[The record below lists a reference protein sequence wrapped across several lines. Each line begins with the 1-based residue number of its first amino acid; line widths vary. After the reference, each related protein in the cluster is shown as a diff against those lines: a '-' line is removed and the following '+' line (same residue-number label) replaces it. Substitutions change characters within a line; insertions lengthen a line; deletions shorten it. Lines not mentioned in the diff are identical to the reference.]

1 MEETV
6 CSIEILRNNGQLKA
20 KVNSGGGYDEYES
33 DDLEYLLEMVHDDVQ
48 GDLEEDYW

>member
-20 KVNSGGGYDEYES
+20 KVDSDSGYEEYEN
-33 DDLEYLLEMVHDDVQ
+33 DDFEYLLEMVHDNIQ
-48 GDLEEDYW
+48 EDLEEDYW